1 MTTPATGDSTP
12 DVASLGTAVRDIVG
26 KLPGS
31 LRRIMVQVN
40 GCVVEVEWDNREGG
54 PIAGAPVAI
63 GAASTAPAGGD
74 TPALESEAEGVL
86 TVTATVVGC
95 FYRRPSPDAPPFVE
109 IGDTIEK
116 GAQIGLIETMK
127 LYTPVTS
134 EHAGRVVA
142 VHAQDGD
149 MVEFGQKL
157 LDLAA
162 E

>member
-1 MTTPATGDSTP
+1 MTIPTGELTP
-12 DVASLGTAVRDIVG
+12 DVADLGTAVRDIVG

-40 GCVVEVEWDNREGG
+40 GCVVEVEWDNRDGSVLAVT
-54 PIAGAPVAI
+54 PVPAGQQGVATPVAVETTDT
-63 GAASTAPAGGD
+63 GAD
-74 TPALESEAEGVL
+74 TR

-95 FYRRPSPDAPPFVE
+95 FYGRPSPDALPFVE
-109 IGDTIEK
+109 VGDTIEA

-134 EHAGRVVA
+134 EHGGRVVA
-142 VHAQDGD
+142 VRAKDGE
-149 MVEFGQKL
+149 MVEFGQPL
-157 LDLAA
+157 LELAA